1 MTKEEIIQMA
11 REAADQSPR
20 EDWNTTA
27 WVFGEDALQRFA
39 ALVAIAERERIKQA
53 NAPEIEKIN
62 EHFKMLESDPAIHFC
77 HRFAILMESMLLT
90 NDVNLDKYWDEAHA
104 LLDEYNS
111 ARDKWME
118 AHGQPY
124 VSGFGK
130 D

>member
-1 MTKEEIIQMA
+1 MQKDEIIRLA
-11 REAADQSPR
+11 R
-20 EDWNTTA
+20 
-27 WVFGEDALQRFA
+27 DANLPACHASHPVALGRFA
-39 ALVAIAERERIKQA
+39 ALVAAAERERIIAA

-62 EHFKMLESDPAIHFC
+62 AHIKALETDPASHFC
-77 HRFAILMESMLLT
+77 HRFAILMECMLLS
-90 NDVNLDKYWDEAHA
+90 NDINLDRYWDEAHA

-118 AHGQPY
+118 AQGQPY